1 MKKTKLDFF
10 KRSLNAHSW
19 MGLMIGAL
27 MYLICLSGTIAVF
40 FEELE
45 YWEQPNIE
53 QYSNYDPVAL
63 DRTFNEFL
71 NNNADQVTSHMY
83 LVLPR
88 KQAPSAAIATETQGW
103 YLNQDGSLG
112 AKIDHRF
119 TDIITDLHLYLHLPK
134 TWGMIIVSMSG
145 VLLLSLIISGLLSHR
160 TIIKD
165 AFKLR
170 LFGGKQL
177 EQTDIHNRLSVWGAP
192 FHIMISVTGAY
203 FGLLALIVFVYSG
216 VINEKDPYSLSPKIF
231 GEEPQLNQVKTDIEI
246 ASILE
251 QMQTLAPDT
260 EIQFLIVH
268 EANTPQQFVEV
279 FTKLNDR
286 LIFTENYAFDQSGK
300 LLDRRGFSDGVLGK
314 QVVYSMYR
322 LHFGFYGGEWVKV
335 LYFILGLAITVISAS
350 GINIWLAKRKY
361 KDVINHVWSGFVW
374 GAPLALI
381 VPAITKFML
390 AWTSSGL
397 FWVVLVAC
405 CCYGAI
411 VRNEQIVKRNLLWS
425 ILITGIFLISVYCFQ
440 YGSFAF
446 IGVPLMINIGILLGL
461 IVLAAYLI
469 LTNKWVLKERL
480 SN

>member
-1 MKKTKLDFF
+1 MNKTKLDFF

-19 MGLMIGAL
+19 MGLMVGAL
-27 MYLICLSGTIAVF
+27 MYLICLSGTVAVF

-45 YWEQPNIE
+45 YWEQPDIE
-53 QYSNYDPVAL
+53 QYLNYNPVAWEE
-63 DRTFNEFL
+63 TFNQFL
-71 NNNADQVTSHMY
+71 KQRVDEVTPHMY

-88 KQAPSAAIATETQGW
+88 KQTPSAAIASETQGW

-112 AKIDHRF
+112 AKIDHSF

-134 TWGMIIVSMSG
+134 SWGMIVVSMLG
-145 VLLLSLIISGLLSHR
+145 VLLLSLVISGLLSHR

-192 FHIMISVTGAY
+192 FHIMIAITGAY
-203 FGLLALIVFVYSG
+203 FGLLALAVYAYSG

-231 GEEPQLNQVKTDIEI
+231 GEEPSLSQPKGDIKI

-251 QMQTLAPDT
+251 QMKELAPET

-268 EANTPQQFVEV
+268 DANTPKQFVEV

-300 LLDRRGFSDGVLGK
+300 LLDRRGFSDGEIGK
-314 QVVYSMYR
+314 QVIYSMYR

-335 LYFILGLAITVISAS
+335 LYLILGLAITVISAS

-361 KDVINHVWSGFVW
+361 KDVINYMWVGFVW

-381 VPAITKFML
+381 VPALTKFAF
-390 AWTSSGL
+390 AWTANWL
-397 FWVVLVAC
+397 FWLVIFTSCLYALL
-405 CCYGAI
+405 I
-411 VRNEQIVKRNLLWS
+411 QDEQKAKRYLLWS
-425 ILITGIFLISVYCFQ
+425 ILTAGLLMLCI
-440 YGSFAF
+440 YGFRFSGSAL
-446 IGVPLMINIGILLGL
+446 IGVPLMINSAISVALLF
-461 IVLAAYLI
+461 LAGYLVR
-469 LTNKWVLKERL
+469 TKAQ
-480 SN
+480 